1 MYLQHL
7 ANIYSL
13 NRCEKFVV
21 LSEHVY
27 CILYANEINMKTLGI
42 KMKKMQELTI
52 LDLIDVE
59 KLYSCVQNNSYA
71 DSLWGFSIKM

>member
-13 NRCEKFVV
+13 NRRQKFVV

-27 CILYANEINMKTLGI
+27 GILYANEINMKTLGI

-52 LDLIDVE
+52 FDLIDVE
-59 KLYSCVQNNSYA
+59 KLYSCVQNNSCA
-71 DSLWGFSIKM
+71 DSF